1 MSDFEMKPQVAEAL
15 KDYADW
21 SGFDEQIGKHIS
33 LAYLQIEEAE
43 F

>member
-1 MSDFEMKPQVAEAL
+1 MKPKVAAAL

-21 SGFDEQIGKHIS
+21 SGFDAELGKHIS